1 MSKTRCH
8 AWIDASHC
16 SHHVSDTHVVSFP
29 SLLTCRPYY
38 GIEGHSM
45 RRRSRRGLSLESKAN
60 LCGFP
65 IDTHLHIWFKFLM
78 GMYGTFSASLI
89 YYTEFCPD
97 AREHVGFMAWF
108 FLLVALWAVVG
119 FVHLDNR
126 SSKQESNPID
136 IPPMPKSKPKRRH
149 TWVAGE
155 AQRDLNGLFA
165 PHGQLPRRHSSR
177 NLLAQT
183 NPFIR

>member
-1 MSKTRCH
+1 
-8 AWIDASHC
+8 
-16 SHHVSDTHVVSFP
+16 
-29 SLLTCRPYY
+29 
-38 GIEGHSM
+38 M

-126 SSKQESNPID
+126 SGKQESNPID